1 MNLFH
6 TDKGPLEDKIK
17 RVEAIIDKGLIV
29 NWGVSVTQTLLV
41 TKPYILYFKKYHY
54 GFKKYHFKILKPLS

>member
-1 MNLFH
+1 MSLFH

-29 NWGVSVTQTLLV
+29 NWRVSVTQAGKLRLCHAF
-41 TKPYILYFKKYHY
+41 LYVIYK
-54 GFKKYHFKILKPLS
+54 